1 MINEFGYIRIFE
13 IFIWNREKKK
23 VENNLGKILQ
33 LRTKYD
39 FPNM

>member
-23 VENNLGKILQ
+23 SRKQPGKNFATQNKI
-33 LRTKYD
+33 
-39 FPNM
+39 